1 MIRRPPRSTRTDT
14 LLPYTTLVRSGRLL
28 LNIVDD
34 VLDMSKVEAGEM
46 VLDAEVFDPV
56 ALLESCLRLI
66 EKQAEKQGVELV
78 SNIAG
83 ALPPA
88 FGDERRIKQVLLN
101 LLSNAVKFTAARG
114 RRSAGRRG
122 GKRGGRACR

>member
-78 SNIAG
+78 SNIGG

-88 FGDERRIKQVLLN
+88 FGDERRHKQVLPH
-101 LLSNAVKFTAARG
+101 LLSTAGKFTAAGGQG
-114 RRSAGRRG
+114 RSDKGLVG
-122 GKRGGRACR
+122 QECV